1 MRNSPDRDKRILACL
16 SSGTLPKQW
25 RTTRTIL
32 IPKPNKPP
40 GIENLRPISLTSC
53 AGKVL
58 EHVLNN
64 RWQRHMEDNSAY
76 PATMLGFRARLST
89 QDAMLL
95 IQRDLLESPSKT
107 DCRTIL
113 GLDLKSAFDNVKH
126 SVILAQIPRLGLG
139 ERTYNY
145 IRAFLSDRAT
155 SLCVGHLQLEERKL
169 GSVGTPQGAVI
180 SPFLFNTVMIPV
192 AERLDRLP
200 HIRHTIY
207 ADDITL
213 WMTGGTTGRTEE
225 SLQEAIKQI
234 EDCLRGTGLKC
245 SPQKSELLILPPPG
259 HWHKSAE
266 AEAAKITLRTEDA
279 TTIPHVRGIRV
290 LGMHIDAGNGNHTAL
305 IRLLTKIG
313 VATRLVKQI
322 STKRNGMREANALR
336 LLQSFVTSHVSY
348 IGAFHGWL
356 QHERDKINAAIRKA
370 HKSALGLLVS
380 TSNDSLAR
388 LGVHNTLEEVSEAQ
402 RMSQLARLATTTAGR
417 EILRR
422 VGLRPP
428 RAESYRDEAPERTEI
443 GRDIAR
449 HLVVLPLPRNIHPQR
464 NKERRVARARA
475 LAETHAS
482 DSTAVYVDAAKHQ
495 YRPHTY
501 VAVVV
506 RAMDGKLLNACSVR
520 TTSAEQAEEA
530 AIALALNDTPQ
541 VTTILSDS
549 RTAIAN
555 FGRGSI
561 GTPAASLL
569 PRSKSTTTH
578 LRWFPAH
585 VGAIPGGAANRNERA
600 DAVARELA
608 HRAAP
613 PPRPSGA
620 EEAVPPDSDPLLD
633 YGSILQWYREGRR
646 TLPGPHPRLGRRE
659 GVLLRQIQTGTVLTP
674 ALARHVCPGLYE
686 SAKCSICAREL
697 ATLTHVLWGCDA
709 CAGGVITDVL
719 PPDIVTHI
727 ASPNHEAQLNAIQ
740 RLDAA
745 LARQKRTEQTPSSS
759 CWACRH

>member
-1 MRNSPDRDKRILACL
+1 
-16 SSGTLPKQW
+16 
-25 RTTRTIL
+25 
-32 IPKPNKPP
+32 
-40 GIENLRPISLTSC
+40 
-53 AGKVL
+53 
-58 EHVLNN
+58 
-64 RWQRHMEDNSAY
+64 MEDNNAY

-89 QDAMLL
+89 QDSMLL

-126 SVILAQIPRLGLG
+126 SAILAQIARLGLG

-155 SLCVGHLQLEERKL
+155 CLCVGHLQLEERKL

-192 AERLDRLP
+192 AERLARLP
-200 HIRHTIY
+200 HVRHTIY

-213 WMTGGTTGRTEE
+213 WMTEGTTGRTEE
-225 SLQEAIKQI
+225 SLQEAIEQI

-259 HWHKSAE
+259 HWRKSAE

-305 IRLLTKIG
+305 NRLLTKMG

-322 STKRNGMREANALR
+322 SSKRNGMREANVLR

-348 IGAFHGWL
+348 VGAFHGWL

-370 HKSALGLLVS
+370 YKSALGLLVS

-402 RMSQLARLATTTAGR
+402 RMSQLARLSTTTAGR

-475 LAETHAS
+475 LAETHAR

-506 RAMDGKLLNACSVR
+506 RATDGKLLNACSVR
-520 TTSAEQAEEA
+520 ATSAEQAEEA
-530 AIALALNDTPQ
+530 AIALALNGTPQ

-549 RTAIAN
+549 RTAMAN

-561 GTPAASLL
+561 GTAAASLL

-578 LRWFPAH
+578 LRWFPGSRRSHPGRSGQPQRKGGRRRTRARAPC
-585 VGAIPGGAANRNERA
+585 GAPP
-600 DAVARELA
+600 
-608 HRAAP
+608 P
-613 PPRPSGA
+613 PPRPSDA
-620 EEAVPPDSDPLLD
+620 EEAVPPDSDQLLD

-659 GVLLRQIQTGTVLTP
+659 GVLLRQLQTGTVLTP

-686 SAKCSICAREL
+686 SAKCSICAREM

-709 CAGGVITDVL
+709 CAGGVTTDVL
-719 PPDIVTHI
+719 PPDIVNHI
-727 ASPNHEAQLNAIQ
+727 ASPDHEAQLNAIQ

-745 LARQKRTEQTPSSS
+745 LARQKRTEQTPIV
-759 CWACRH
+759 ARAGPAVVEV